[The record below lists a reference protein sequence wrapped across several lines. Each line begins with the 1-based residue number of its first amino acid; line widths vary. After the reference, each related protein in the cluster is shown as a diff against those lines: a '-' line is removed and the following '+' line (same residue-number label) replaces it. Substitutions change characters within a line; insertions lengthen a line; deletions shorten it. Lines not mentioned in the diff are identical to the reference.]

1 MMEFSNQVQRKYNT
15 TVLAIRSD
23 NGTEFKNYTLDDFLG
38 EEGIQHQYSS
48 PYTPQQNG
56 VAERKNRTLI
66 EAARTMMM
74 EYKSNYNFWVE
85 AISTACHATN
95 RLYFRKGLEKTPYE
109 ILTGNKPNVSYFK
122 VFGCK
127 CYVLVKD
134 TRLSKFDSRAQ
145 EGIFVG
151 YATDS
156 HAYRVFNKS
165 NGRVVESC
173 DVTFDEDDRSL
184 EERSASLSGKDQVPP
199 KWSYL
204 HHKAKL
210 LPLIIQVQANL
221 YNNLMIN
228 FNNNLNNPVQAYLN
242 QLKNNINNYRKLIY
256 HNNQYQKQNCV
267 SVSTAEA
274 EYVAAAS
281 SCAQMLW
288 MRQTL
293 RDDGLEYS
301 KVPLL
306 CDNESAIKIAY
317 NPVLHGKMKH
327 IEIRNHFIRD
337 HIARGDIVLSFI
349 GTKEQLADIFT
360 KPLDEKRFIELRHEL
375 NIIDPSNFA

>member
-1 MMEFSNQVQRKYNT
+1 MMEFANQVQRKYNT
-15 TVLAIRSD
+15 TILAIRSD

-74 EYKSNYNFWVE
+74 EYNSKYNFWAE

-184 EERSASLSGKDQVPP
+184 EERSASWKDQVPP
-199 KWSYL
+199 MWSHL

-210 LPLIIQVQANL
+210 LPLSNQVQANH
-221 YNNLMIN
+221 
-228 FNNNLNNPVQAYLN
+228 YLN
-242 QLKNNINNYRKLIY
+242 PKFDINNQVQVIHYYNLKTNINNRKLIY
-256 HNNQYQKQNCV
+256 HNNNNRHQVIKAKLQVLHQVIRGQSFRILPFPIPPSHPVLMMMMMMMMMFSTTTMKVKARTKTMMKIKRPHKNLFLWPILAVKILLQDICV
-267 SVSTAEA
+267 SSLIPCKI
-274 EYVAAAS
+274 S
-281 SCAQMLW
+281 
-288 MRQTL
+288 
-293 RDDGLEYS
+293 LE
-301 KVPLL
+301 
-306 CDNESAIKIAY
+306 I
-317 NPVLHGKMKH
+317 
-327 IEIRNHFIRD
+327 
-337 HIARGDIVLSFI
+337 
-349 GTKEQLADIFT
+349 
-360 KPLDEKRFIELRHEL
+360 
-375 NIIDPSNFA
+375 